1 MEKSI
6 CKMTGQKWWVHVTIC
21 VHNSPLKSLVLYYL
35 LFSIKCVF
43 SSFLES
49 QKYKYRTGGL
59 GCMCAFVH
67 SSVHTGVKLR
77 CCVCVITF
85 GSQHSTDWQGVP
97 HARKQENGGVKRLN
111 DSPKVIYLGNDKT
124 DIQTG
129 TYFYIRLFFVAF

>member
-1 MEKSI
+1 
-6 CKMTGQKWWVHVTIC
+6 
-21 VHNSPLKSLVLYYL
+21 
-35 LFSIKCVF
+35 
-43 SSFLES
+43 
-49 QKYKYRTGGL
+49 
-59 GCMCAFVH
+59 MCAFVH